1 MSAFGPKRT
10 CRFALHMSAYDPK
23 RTSSHRTACRPNS
36 HNANLGRYVA
46 HSAFGAEAMRRRDF
60 TKVLV
65 GSAVAWPLAV
75 RAQQA
80 ALPVVGFINAAS
92 AQNYSRQ
99 LAAFLKGLGE
109 AGYADGRNVAIE
121 YRWADGR
128 NDRLSAMLAE
138 LVDRRVAVIAAT
150 STPAAVAAKAATTT
164 IPIVFETGGNP
175 VQLGLVTSLSRP
187 GGNVTGVTQSSVEVA
202 PKRLELLHELL
213 PTVRIMGL
221 LVDPTDP
228 ATAKT
233 TVSEVLAAAH
243 TLGLQLHVLNAS
255 RESDFD
261 GVFAKLIQLGAG
273 GLVVAGGPF
282 FVSHREE
289 LAALG
294 VRHAVP
300 VAFQHREFAA
310 AGGLLSYGSDIT
322 ESYRLTG
329 IYTGRIL
336 KGDKPA
342 ELPVQQATKVE
353 LYINLKTAKTLG
365 LNVPN
370 TLIGRADEVI
380 E

>member
-1 MSAFGPKRT
+1 MSAF
-10 CRFALHMSAYDPK
+10 DPK
-23 RTSSHRTACRPNS
+23 RTWVGAFPGADLSHYDALSPAS
-36 HNANLGRYVA
+36 E
-46 HSAFGAEAMRRRDF
+46 EAMRRRAF
-60 TKVLV
+60 IKLIAA
-65 GSAVAWPLAV
+65 SAAAWPIAA
-75 RAQQA
+75 RAQRA

-99 LAAFLKGLGE
+99 LAAFLKGLDE
-109 AGYADGRNVAIE
+109 ADYSDGRNVAIE

-128 NDRLSAMLAE
+128 NDRLLAMLAE

-150 STPAAVAAKAATTT
+150 STPAAVAAKAATAT

-243 TLGLQLHVLNAS
+243 TFGLQLHVLS

-310 AGGLLSYGSDIT
+310 AGGLLSYGSDIM
-322 ESYRLTG
+322 EAYRLTG

-336 KGDKPA
+336 RGDKPA

-353 LYINLKTAKTLG
+353 LYINLKTAKALG
-365 LNVPN
+365 LTVPN